1 MRVPT
6 ELKFSVLGPVRA
18 WRGGTEVSLG
28 TPQQRALLVMLLL
41 TAGRQVTLD
50 AIIKGLWGDDPPPA
64 AAGTVRT
71 YISRL
76 RHFLEPDRR
85 TRGSAVIRSGVTGY
99 LVPADARVLDLET
112 FDRMT
117 KDATMLVSRGSEFKA
132 QAAVLLREA
141 LTLSQGEPLAGVP
154 GPYAS
159 SQQLRIS
166 ELQLAAAEQRL
177 ALEVELGEH
186 VSAVAELQGLHA
198 AHPTRERLSELLM
211 LALYRAGRQ
220 ADALAVFEGAR
231 RLLAGEFGV
240 HPGPALR
247 DMQQRILQADET
259 LLPRSPALPSGADHY
274 APDRREECR
283 GTRRSGPAGR
293 GLIRLVH

>member
-1 MRVPT
+1 MPT

-41 TAGRQVTLD
+41 AAGRPVTAD
-50 AIIKGLWGDDPPPA
+50 AIVKGLWDGDPPPA

-71 YISRL
+71 YVSRL
-76 RHFLEPDRR
+76 RRFLEPDRR
-85 TRGSAVIRSGVTGY
+85 ARGSALIRSGGTGY
-99 LVPADARVLDLET
+99 LVPAEARVLDLET

-117 KDATMLVSRGSEFKA
+117 KDAMTLINRGAEFKS
-132 QAAVLLREA
+132 QAAAALREA

-159 SQQLRIS
+159 SQQVRIN
-166 ELQLAAAEQRL
+166 ELQLAAAEQQL
-177 ALEVELGEH
+177 ALDIELGEH
-186 VSAVAELQGLHA
+186 VSAVAELQILLA
-198 AHPTRERLSELLM
+198 VHPTRERLSELLM

-220 ADALAVFEGAR
+220 ADALGVFERAR

-240 HPGPALR
+240 DPGPALR
-247 DMQQRILQADET
+247 DMHQRILQADDT
-259 LLPRSPALPSGADHY
+259 LLPRRTARSCGADHHS
-274 APDRREECR
+274 ADRRDQCR
-283 GTRRSGPAGR
+283 RPLRSGPTGR
-293 GLIRLVH
+293 GLIRSVY